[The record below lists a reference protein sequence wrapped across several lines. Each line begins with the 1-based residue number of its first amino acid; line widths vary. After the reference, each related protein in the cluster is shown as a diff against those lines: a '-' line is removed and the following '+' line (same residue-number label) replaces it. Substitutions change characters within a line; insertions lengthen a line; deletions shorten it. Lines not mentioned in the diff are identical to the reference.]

1 MFQLIYA
8 RHLELIYQTR
18 EGVFHLITKNPKSIN
33 PKSEKQ
39 YIKHEKSVSS
49 DIFKTPRSNISNTR
63 RSVSSDI
70 QTPRS
75 NILNTKRSVL
85 SDSQTPRSI
94 YPNRTIWPYHEYKN
108 VEQTCWPNFQGL
120 NYKHIINTITALLN

>member
-1 MFQLIYA
+1 MFHLIYA
-8 RHLELIYQTR
+8 RHLEVIYQTR
-18 EGVFHLITKNPKSIN
+18 EGVFHLLTKNPKSIN

-63 RSVSSDI
+63 GSVSSDI

-75 NILNTKRSVL
+75 NISKTGRSVSFDIQTPRSNVLKTKRSVL

-108 VEQTCWPNFQGL
+108 LEQTC
-120 NYKHIINTITALLN
+120 